1 MICTFADF
9 PDFLAAPITAE
20 AISIEETETSI
31 SKSMHSCQ
39 LSLGEPNQV
48 KILPLS
54 PDFRKCIAS
63 SNSAVPNQVAPPCL
77 AALATGI
84 NP

>member
-1 MICTFADF
+1 MCTFVVL
-9 PDFLAAPITAE
+9 PDFLAAPIIAE

-31 SKSMHSCQ
+31 SKSIHSCQ

-54 PDFRKCIAS
+54 PDFRK
-63 SNSAVPNQVAPPCL
+63 
-77 AALATGI
+77 
-84 NP
+84 